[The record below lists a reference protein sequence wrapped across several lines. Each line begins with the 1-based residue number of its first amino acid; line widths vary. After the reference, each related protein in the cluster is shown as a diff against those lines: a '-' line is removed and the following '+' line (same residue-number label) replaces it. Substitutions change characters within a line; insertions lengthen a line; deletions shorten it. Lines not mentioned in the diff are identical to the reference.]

1 MSLNTDQQI
10 YQSINNSK
18 NILLLV
24 PVNYSGDCL
33 SAVLAFYNY
42 LISKTKGDN
51 IDFILP
57 QKAKKIYSFLPGIRE
72 AKLEFDHIRRLVL
85 SINTVNTKVNKIDY
99 TQSEDNL
106 NIFIN
111 SVPTEINTENVKI
124 FYDNYYDLIITF
136 NSPDLKSLGEV
147 FSDHPDFF
155 HQTPIINI
163 DNQASNE
170 RYGQINFVDL
180 KVNSLSEQ
188 VFNFFIRNN
197 LSITQEIA
205 TCLLAGLIS
214 STKGFSNKKVTPR
227 ALEIASKLIELGAD
241 REQVIENLYQT
252 KSISLLRVWGQILSD
267 LNYDEENK
275 IAWSA
280 LKTNDDDLEVDD
292 LIEELISKASQAEII
307 VLFKIK
313 TADLLKVYIHSNN
326 KHNSF
331 ELIKGLA
338 ERLDISGDE
347 DLLSFD
353 ISGFP
358 EETKYKILS
367 LIKENIKSQKI
378 NK

>member
-42 LISKTKGDN
+42 LVSQSKGDN

-57 QKAKKIYSFLPGIRE
+57 QKPKKIYSFLPMIKE
-72 AKLEFDHIRRLVL
+72 TKSEFDHIRRLVL
-85 SINTVNTKVNKIDY
+85 SIDTSNTRVNKIDY
-99 TQSEDNL
+99 TQNNDNL
-106 NIFIN
+106 KIFVN
-111 SVPTEINTENVKI
+111 SIPAEINTKDVKI

-136 NSPDLKSLGEV
+136 NAPDLKSLGEV

-188 VFNFFIRNN
+188 IFNFFIRNN
-197 LSITQEIA
+197 LSINSEIA
-205 TCLLAGLIS
+205 TCLLSGLIS

-227 ALEIASKLIELGAD
+227 ALEVASKLIELGAD
-241 REQVIENLYQT
+241 REKVIESLYQT
-252 KSISLLRVWGQILSD
+252 KSISLLRVWGQILSE
-267 LNYDEENK
+267 LNYDEESK

-280 LKTNDDDLEVDD
+280 LKETEDEELEVDD

-313 TADLLKVYIHSNN
+313 AADLLKVYIHSNY

-331 ELIKGLA
+331 DLIKGLA
-338 ERLDISGDE
+338 DKLDILGDE

-353 ISGFP
+353 MSGFP
-358 EETKYKILS
+358 EEVKYKILN
-367 LIKENIKSQKI
+367 LIKENIHR
-378 NK
+378 

>member
-18 NILLLV
+18 NILLLA
-24 PVNYSGDCL
+24 PVNYNGDCL
-33 SAVLAFYNY
+33 AAVLAFYNY
-42 LISKTKGDN
+42 LVSQTKGDN

-57 QKAKKIYSFLPGIRE
+57 QKAKKIYSFLPRVKE

-85 SINTVNTKVNKIDY
+85 SINTANTKVNKIDY

-111 SVPTEINTENVKI
+111 SVPAEIKTENVKT

-163 DNQASNE
+163 DNKASNE

-205 TCLLAGLIS
+205 TCLLAGVIS
-214 STKGFSNKKVTPR
+214 STKGFSNKKVTPQ

-241 REQVIENLYQT
+241 REKVIENLYQT
-252 KSISLLRVWGQILSD
+252 KSISLLRVWGQILSE

-280 LKTNDDDLEVDD
+280 LKTDDEELEVED

-313 TADLLKVYIHSNN
+313 AADLLKVYIHSNN

-331 ELIKGLA
+331 ELIRGLA
-338 ERLDISGDE
+338 ERLDILGDE

-367 LIKENIKSQKI
+367 LIKENIKSL

>member
-24 PVNYSGDCL
+24 PVNYNGDCL

-42 LISKTKGDN
+42 LLSQTKGDN

-57 QKAKKIYSFLPGIRE
+57 QKSKKIYSFLPGI
-72 AKLEFDHIRRLVL
+72 KDVKSEFDHIRRLVL
-85 SINTVNTKVNKIDY
+85 SINTSNTKVNKIDY
-99 TQSEDNL
+99 TQSSNNL
-106 NIFIN
+106 KIFVN
-111 SVPTEINTENVKI
+111 SIPTEINTEDVQT
-124 FYDNYYDLIITF
+124 FYDNYYDLIIIF

-163 DNQASNE
+163 DHQAANE
-170 RYGQINFVDL
+170 RYGNINFIDL
-180 KVNSLSEQ
+180 KTNSLSEL

-197 LSITQEIA
+197 LSITSEIA

-214 STKGFSNKKVTPR
+214 STKGFSNQKVTPQ

-241 REQVIENLYQT
+241 REQVIESLYQT
-252 KSISLLRVWGQILSD
+252 KSISLLRIWGQILSE

-280 LKTNDDDLEVDD
+280 LKTDDDELEVDD

-313 TADLLKVYIHSNN
+313 ASDLSKVYIHSNHR
-326 KHNSF
+326 HNSF
-331 ELIKGLA
+331 DLIKGLA
-338 ERLDISGDE
+338 EKLDILGDE

-353 ISGFP
+353 VGGFP
-358 EETKYKILS
+358 EETKYKILN
-367 LIKENIKSQKI
+367 LIKNNLKSSKESS
-378 NK
+378 

>member
-24 PVNYSGDCL
+24 PVNYNGDCL

-42 LISKTKGDN
+42 LLSQTKGDN

-57 QKAKKIYSFLPGIRE
+57 QKAKKIYSFLPGIRN
-72 AKLEFDHIRRLVL
+72 AKLSFDHIRRLVL
-85 SINTVNTKVNKIDY
+85 SINTSNTKVNKIDY
-99 TQSEDNL
+99 TQSKDNL

-111 SVPTEINTENVKI
+111 SVPTEINTENVKT
-124 FYDNYYDLIITF
+124 FYDNYYDLIIIF
-136 NSPDLKSLGEV
+136 KSPDLKSLGEV

-197 LSITQEIA
+197 LSITPEIA

-280 LKTNDDDLEVDD
+280 LKTDDDELEIDD

-313 TADLLKVYIHSNN
+313 AADLLKVYIHSNN

-331 ELIKGLA
+331 ELIQGLA
-338 ERLDISGDE
+338 ERLDILGDE

-367 LIKENIKSQKI
+367 LIKENIKFQKI

>member
-10 YQSINNSK
+10 YQLINNSK
-18 NILLLV
+18 KILLLV
-24 PVNYSGDCL
+24 PVNYNGDCL
-33 SAVLAFYNY
+33 SAILAFYNY
-42 LISKTKGDN
+42 LLSQTKGDN
-51 IDFILP
+51 INFILP
-57 QKAKKIYSFLPGIRE
+57 QKAKKIYSFLPGVRE
-72 AKLEFDHIRRLVL
+72 AKLEFNHIRRLVL
-85 SINTVNTKVNKIDY
+85 SIDTTNTKVNKIDY
-99 TQSEDNL
+99 TQSDDNL
-106 NIFIN
+106 KIFIN
-111 SVPTEINTENVKI
+111 SVPMEINTENVKT
-124 FYDNYYDLIITF
+124 FYDNYYDLIIIF
-136 NSPDLKSLGEV
+136 NSSDLKSLGEV

-163 DNQASNE
+163 DNKASNE

-180 KVNSLSEQ
+180 KSNSLSEQ

-205 TCLLAGLIS
+205 TCLLSGIIS

-241 REQVIENLYQT
+241 REKVIENLYQT
-252 KSISLLRVWGQILSD
+252 KSISLLRVWGQILSE

-280 LKTNDDDLEVDD
+280 LKTDDDELEVSD

-338 ERLDISGDE
+338 ERLDVLGDE

-367 LIKENIKSQKI
+367 LIKENIKSL

>member
-24 PVNYSGDCL
+24 PVNYNGDCL
-33 SAVLAFYNY
+33 AAVLAFYNY
-42 LISKTKGDN
+42 LISQTKGDN

-57 QKAKKIYSFLPGIRE
+57 QKAKKIYSFLPNIKE
-72 AKLEFDHIRRLVL
+72 AKTEFDHIRRLVL
-85 SINTVNTKVNKIDY
+85 SIDTSNTKVNKIDY
-99 TQSEDNL
+99 TQSSDNL
-106 NIFIN
+106 KIFVN
-111 SVPTEINTENVKI
+111 SVPAEINTEDVKT

-163 DNQASNE
+163 SNQAANE
-170 RYGQINFVDL
+170 RYGNINFIDL

-205 TCLLAGLIS
+205 TCLLTGLIS
-214 STKGFSNKKVTPR
+214 STKGFSNKKVTPQ

-241 REQVIENLYQT
+241 REQVIESLYQT
-252 KSISLLRVWGQILSD
+252 KSISLLRVWGQILSE
-267 LNYDEENK
+267 LNYDEESR

-280 LKTNDDDLEVDD
+280 LKTEDEELEVDD

-313 TADLLKVYIHSNN
+313 ASDLLKVYIHSNH

-331 ELIKGLA
+331 DLIKGLT
-338 ERLDISGDE
+338 EKLDILGDE

-358 EETKYKILS
+358 EEVKYRILN
-367 LIKENIKSQKI
+367 LIKDNIKSLRK
-378 NK
+378 

>member
-18 NILLLV
+18 NILLLA
-24 PVNYSGDCL
+24 PVNYNGDCL
-33 SAVLAFYNY
+33 SAILAFYNY
-42 LISKTKGDN
+42 LVSQTKGDN

-57 QKAKKIYSFLPGIRE
+57 QKAKKIYSFLPGVKE

-85 SINTVNTKVNKIDY
+85 SINTANTKVNKIDY

-111 SVPTEINTENVKI
+111 SVPAEIKTENVKT

-163 DNQASNE
+163 DNKASNE

-205 TCLLAGLIS
+205 TCLLAGVIS
-214 STKGFSNKKVTPR
+214 STKGFSNRKVTPQ

-241 REQVIENLYQT
+241 REKVIENLYQT
-252 KSISLLRVWGQILSD
+252 KSISLLRVWGQILSE

-280 LKTNDDDLEVDD
+280 LKTDDEELEVED

-313 TADLLKVYIHSNN
+313 AADLLKVYIHSNN

-331 ELIKGLA
+331 ELIQGLA
-338 ERLDISGDE
+338 ERLDILGDE

-367 LIKENIKSQKI
+367 LIKENIKSL